1 MRSKRGNP
9 FEHLRIWGVLIL
21 FACIGVGIG
30 TATTVTVQPD
40 SILPGGLFTVDVT
53 GLPNNTPIS
62 LQVQGEFGVLPGGE
76 FAFNLT
82 NMTWPLKLTKSNAT
96 VTLEHT
102 ATNRIVL
109 SEHDP
114 EDEAADM
121 SYIVEGASVGGVFS
135 RDINGLETTMPE
147 IEPDEEHSALFSG
160 TAAGDATSVIA
171 TVTIKLESVGEPDF
185 QIPVYV
191 SGIDEGVVRVAVFVN
206 GQVVTAKTLTVG
218 NPAFADAN
226 IHATSIPV
234 GASVYVDGVYAG
246 QTPLYAK
253 IPTGARVITIQKSGF
268 YPYTRH
274 LTIGSTPG
282 LVIPVSAELIL
293 APLGYTA
300 PSNFPAPGSGGSGTA
315 PGFLTPL
322 SPYIPFPNAYTA
334 PVNLPVSVPITYGY
348 PAYPPGGTPGGWNEG
363 YPIGLVNPNNIIP
376 KNIPFP
382 YL

>member
-9 FEHLRIWGVLIL
+9 FVHLRIWGVLIL
-21 FACIGVGIG
+21 FASIFVGIG
-30 TATTVTVQPD
+30 MATTVTVQPD
-40 SILPGGLFTVDVT
+40 SIAPGGMFTVDVT

-82 NMTWPLKLTKSNAT
+82 NMTWPIEFTKSNAT

-109 SEHDP
+109 TESDL
-114 EDEAADM
+114 
-121 SYIVEGASVGGVFS
+121 SYIVEGISEGGVFS
-135 RDINGLETTMPE
+135 REIDGLETGTD
-147 IEPDEEHSALFSG
+147 IEPGQEHAALFSG

-171 TVTIKLESVGEPDF
+171 TVTIKVESVGAPNFE
-185 QIPVYV
+185 IPVYV
-191 SGIDEGVVRVAVFVN
+191 SGIDTGVIRVAVFVN
-206 GQVVTAKTLTVG
+206 GQLVTAKTLTVG

-226 IHATSIPV
+226 IHATSIPA
-234 GASVYVDGVYAG
+234 GASVFVDGVYAG

-253 IPTGARVITIQKSGF
+253 IPTGTRVITIQKTGF
-268 YPYTRH
+268 YPYTRQ

-282 LVIPVSAELIL
+282 LVFPVYAELIL

-300 PSNFPAPGSGGSGTA
+300 PSNFPAPGTGGSGTT
-315 PGFLTPL
+315 PGVFTPL
-322 SPYIPFPNAYTA
+322 SPYIPFPNAYSA
-334 PVNLPVSVPITYGY
+334 PVNLPVNVPLTYSIPLSPYAGGGIY
-348 PAYPPGGTPGGWNEG
+348 PTS
-363 YPIGLVNPNNIIP
+363 IVNPNNLIP